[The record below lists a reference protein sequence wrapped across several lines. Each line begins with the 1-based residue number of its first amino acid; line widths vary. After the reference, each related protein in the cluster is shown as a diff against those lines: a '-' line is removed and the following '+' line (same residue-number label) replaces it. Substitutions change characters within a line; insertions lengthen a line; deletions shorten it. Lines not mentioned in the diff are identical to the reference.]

1 MKYRLLLAT
10 LLLFGLPFAA
20 GAAGSADDGHA
31 AGTHRYLV
39 ERTFA
44 DGALDKLDA
53 AAKSTIIANN
63 GKANVR
69 WLKSYVNADRNRT
82 YCIYEGP
89 DERAIRKAA
98 EMNGLPVD
106 SITEIPVTLEP

>member
-1 MKYRLLLAT
+1 
-10 LLLFGLPFAA
+10 
-20 GAAGSADDGHA
+20 
-31 AGTHRYLV
+31 
-39 ERTFA
+39 
-44 DGALDKLDA
+44 
-53 AAKSTIIANN
+53 
-63 GKANVR
+63 VR
-69 WLKSYVNADRNRT
+69 WLKSYVNADMNRT